1 MALRRLS
8 SPATWWLCALLLAA
22 CASPAATVPTTVP
35 TVAPPAA
42 TSAPPATV
50 ESIATQAPAPTEA
63 LLEPTAAVP
72 AITPPATVTGDVVLR
87 LGAGTAPNQVGI
99 SGDAGALSGPRAFRI
114 GADGSIRLLDPAR
127 KRILFFKPDG
137 TLQRTLPIDEVT
149 SAIDFIVSNS
159 GDVYVLATIESGESK
174 VLHYAPNGKLAEQIP
189 VGQGIGINANGIM
202 LTAEDSLM
210 LVQNNQLSWMI
221 RHRDTLTPPAVQ
233 ALTQQHAV
241 PTPRSPAL
249 FASGVAMNGT
259 QPLTVIGMTGSVF
272 GDMLTDVT
280 TIQAQVADDMRFF
293 NVDRAMSLYFA
304 SDPAADQIDVARVD
318 ADGAVLGG
326 ARIDQRGCDSSLRS
340 WRSFY
345 IDQDGSAWNMCV
357 TPAELTIS
365 RYTLRDAQGQPL
377 PPAAQQPADVAWK
390 PGANFSA
397 A

>member
-1 MALRRLS
+1 MALHRLAL
-8 SPATWWLCALLLAA
+8 PAVWVCTLLLAA
-22 CASPAATVPTTVP
+22 CASPAATVPTVVP
-35 TVAPPAA
+35 TAAAPAA
-42 TSAPPATV
+42 THASPAATARSAATQAAAPNEAALESTATAPAAPPPATV
-50 ESIATQAPAPTEA
+50 I
-63 LLEPTAAVP
+63 
-72 AITPPATVTGDVVLR
+72 GDVVLR
-87 LGAGTAPNQVGI
+87 LGAGTAPDQVGI
-99 SGDAGALSGPRAFRI
+99 SGDAGALNGPRAFRI

-127 KRILFFKPDG
+127 KRVLFFKPDG
-137 TLQRTLPIDEVT
+137 TLQRTLPIDEAT
-149 SAIDFIVSNS
+149 STIDFIVSNT
-159 GDVYVLATIESGESK
+159 GDLYVLATIASGEPK
-174 VLHYAPNGKLAEQIP
+174 VLHYAPSGKLAEQIP

-210 LVQNNQLSWMI
+210 LVQNNQLSWTI
-221 RHRDTLTPPAVQ
+221 RHHDTLTPPAVQ

-259 QPLTVIGMTGSVF
+259 QPLTVIGLTGSVF

-280 TIQAQVADDMRFF
+280 TIQAQVPDDMRFF
-293 NVDRAMSLYFA
+293 NVDRAMNLYFA
-304 SDPAADQIDVARVD
+304 SDPAADQIDVTRVA
-318 ADGAVLGG
+318 ADGAALGG

-345 IDQDGSAWNMCV
+345 IDQDGSAWGMCV
-357 TPAELTIS
+357 TPTELTIA